1 MRANPLFSFQKEYG
15 GKRRHSCMMIEQRNL
30 FVPDVVENLRI
41 IHACEYVCKSDP
53 GDTAKV
59 SAW

>member
-1 MRANPLFSFQKEYG
+1 MHDREK
-15 GKRRHSCMMIEQRNL
+15 KKTL
-30 FVPDVVENLRI
+30 FVPNVMENLRI

-53 GDTAKV
+53 GDITKV

>member
-1 MRANPLFSFQKEYG
+1 
-15 GKRRHSCMMIEQRNL
+15 MMIEQRNL

-59 SAW
+59 SAWWSAE